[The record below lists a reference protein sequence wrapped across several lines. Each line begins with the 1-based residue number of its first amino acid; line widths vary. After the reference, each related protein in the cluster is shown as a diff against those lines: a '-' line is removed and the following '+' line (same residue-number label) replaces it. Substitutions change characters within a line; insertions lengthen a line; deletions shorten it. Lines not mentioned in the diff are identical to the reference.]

1 MRRSALTYIKFFSI
15 FISTVLGIGCATVP
29 EREFKTYNDA
39 FVETKNV
46 TELLLLEYDA
56 AKRSEDKLKAEKKPA
71 HTSNSPYPPSVTITF
86 ESENGSAIDHVGA
99 RREALEVLS
108 AFNALL
114 MSLAEGKKPEEIKS
128 SVDSLIEGLNNV
140 ANLIGANLPIPYVGE
155 IGSLISTVVAKLQE
169 AQNRQQFVEALRQA
183 EPIISGILR
192 LFARDAEDIY
202 RIRAIQTDRL
212 WTQHQDAVA
221 TFVRQMRAVTTE
233 HARPTGKEKKKLG
246 KIEKNTRQVLDR
258 VGLKKNSEKLQTT
271 GARTFDTLTISQL
284 EQTLVQAKAEA
295 DKYQAVLIAQTALL
309 ELIVSYGRLL
319 SKTNSALT
327 IVRTAIDAPPDIRKQ
342 AIEFVSFAFA
352 VKRDWEALN
361 AARRAAGSD

>member
-1 MRRSALTYIKFFSI
+1 MRRSVLMYIKIFSI
-15 FISTVLGIGCATVP
+15 FIATVLGIGCATVP
-29 EREFKTYNDA
+29 QREFKSYNDA

-56 AKRSEDKLKAEKKPA
+56 AKRAEDKLKAEKEPVP
-71 HTSNSPYPPSVTITF
+71 TSNSPYPPSVTITF
-86 ESENGSAIDHVGA
+86 ESENGSSTDYVGA

-128 SVDSLIEGLNNV
+128 SVDSLIGGLKNV
-140 ANLIGANLPIPYVGE
+140 VNLIGANLPIPYVGE

-169 AQNRQQFVEALRQA
+169 AQNRQQFVDALREA
-183 EPIISGILR
+183 EPIISGILC

-212 WTQHQDAVA
+212 WSHHQDEVA
-221 TFVRQMRAVTTE
+221 TFVRQMRAVTKE
-233 HARPTGKEKKKLG
+233 HAHPTGNQENKLA
-246 KIEKNTRQVLDR
+246 KIEKDARQVLDR
-258 VGLKKNSEKLQTT
+258 VGLKNNSEKLPTLGT
-271 GARTFDTLTISQL
+271 RAFDTLTLSQL

-295 DKYQAVLIAQTALL
+295 VKFQAVIRAQTALL
-309 ELIVSYGRLL
+309 ELILSYGRLL

-327 IVRTAIDAPPDIRKQ
+327 IVRTAIDAPSDIRKQ

-352 VKRDWEALN
+352 VKRDWEALD
-361 AARRAAGSD
+361 AARRAAVSD